1 MRPTRSHSTNKD
13 VYITCTSLDKNSL
26 VSHDH
31 LNKIK
36 SFQLLRKVL
45 HKFIIQYGAGWR
57 VYLNLI
63 GKGLDKGLI
72 GEHFRHSR

>member
-1 MRPTRSHSTNKD
+1 MLLEFVKFFQSVIGGAYLPFP
-13 VYITCTSLDKNSL
+13 Y
-26 VSHDH
+26 
-31 LNKIK
+31 
-36 SFQLLRKVL
+36 QLLRKVL

-72 GEHFRHSR
+72 GEHFRPSG